1 MHFDVHFWEG
11 VCFFIFV
18 AIVYKPIKNALSS
31 CLNEYSNSVEQ
42 QIRDAENLREDAEKT
57 FKYYTDQHKTF
68 VKRISSMHKHT
79 KENIQLLKNQ
89 ATKIL
94 DEKIKIRQ
102 RLQKEKLGLYEKKEI
117 SETKETIIKKAMVL
131 AGFYIDDVITPS
143 LTKDEITQLLNTV
156 KNKSITFH

>member
-1 MHFDVHFWEG
+1 
-11 VCFFIFV
+11 
-18 AIVYKPIKNALSS
+18 
-31 CLNEYSNSVEQ
+31 
-42 QIRDAENLREDAEKT
+42 
-57 FKYYTDQHKTF
+57 
-68 VKRISSMHKHT
+68 MHKHT